1 MIEVSNKP
9 FKINLKPASEQEEI
23 VQNVRQIVLTYQ
35 GEVPLDRGFGLDS
48 SVLDSPTNEMLK
60 AKLRAQIAAA
70 IAESEPRAD
79 VKQIN
84 ISGDAIS
91 GDIAISVLFNV

>member
-1 MIEVSNKP
+1 MIEVTNKP
-9 FKINLKPASEQEEI
+9 FKINLQPANEQEEI
-23 VQNVRQIVLTYQ
+23 IQNVRQILLTEQ
-35 GEVPLDRGFGLDS
+35 GEVPLDRGFGLDTS
-48 SVLDSPTNEMLK
+48 ILDSPTNEMLK

-70 IAESEPRAD
+70 IAESEPRAE

-91 GDIAISVLFNV
+91 GNIAISVLFNI